1 MSANVT
7 ATFTD
12 YTPGHL
18 RRKMQQP
25 AAVTDNASVLSDMAD
40 GNLVTEFF
48 FKFANFDHAASN
60 LVLTIIGILG
70 DGEQSIKLFDEEI
83 ANVAKCHDR
92 TVRRW
97 RVEYLAQAQKQNFF
111 PLEVIEGEYDHTTQR
126 YKATSYRITF
136 ADALEQAV
144 ATARARPEYKTDRR
158 AAIEKAAEIYYD
170 DIPQA
175 PSRMRTRKPR
185 KAAQTPLAHLNGAAK
200 KLMSAQTSLKDM
212 PSRQRD
218 AFISGQGEELRGML
232 EALRQQIAELESCL
246 ETGETENTSVEN
258 KEVETV
264 WTFCPVSPPP
274 DEETKVDVRVK
285 EEETRTPT
293 EEPEHVHTPEDF
305 AAWDRTFGCLSRP
318 KVVHTEV
325 EVKTRSPEESPPPS
339 ELEYCFDDLPDEPAC
354 FTENDI
360 MSDLN
365 STIMEDLPPD
375 ETDEER
381 AEREAIA
388 AEACGLMPRYEIGAQ
403 VFPVTITGERLHD
416 EPSPV
421 AEVRSS
427 PSGWQYRLEGF
438 SEWRDEG
445 LLRE

>member
-25 AAVTDNASVLSDMAD
+25 AAATEQSAIFSDMAD

-60 LVLTIIGILG
+60 LVLTLIGILG
-70 DGEQSIKLFDEEI
+70 DGEESIKIFDDEI
-83 ANVAKCHDR
+83 AAVAKCNER

-97 RVEYLAQAQKQNFF
+97 RASYLEQAQKQNFF
-111 PLEVIEGEYDHTTQR
+111 PLEIVEGEYDHTIQR
-126 YKATSYRITF
+126 YKATSYRVTF
-136 ADALEQAV
+136 ADALERAVTQA
-144 ATARARPEYKTDRR
+144 RSRPEYKTDRR

-185 KAAQTPLAHLNGAAK
+185 KAAQTPLAHLNGASK
-200 KLMSAQTSLKDM
+200 KLASAQTSLKEM

-218 AFISGQGEELRGML
+218 AFINGQGEELRGML
-232 EALRQQIAELESCL
+232 DALRQQIAELESCL
-246 ETGETENTSVEN
+246 ELGETEKLSVEN

-264 WTFCPVSPPP
+264 RTKCPVSPP
-274 DEETKVDVRVK
+274 DDGSEIVNVHVEEK
-285 EEETRTPT
+285 EETRTPT
-293 EEPEHVHTPEDF
+293 EEPEHEHTPEDV
-305 AAWDRTFGCLSRP
+305 AAWDRAFACLSQP
-318 KVVHTEV
+318 KTARAEV
-325 EVKTRSPEESPPPS
+325 EVRVRPSPEE
-339 ELEYCFDDLPDEPAC
+339 DEP
-354 FTENDI
+354 
-360 MSDLN
+360 LYKVG
-365 STIMEDLPPD
+365 
-375 ETDEER
+375 
-381 AEREAIA
+381 AE
-388 AEACGLMPRYEIGAQ
+388 

-421 AEVRSS
+421 AEIRPSS
-427 PSGWQYRLEGF
+427 SGWQYRLEGL